1 MCNLHVINSNIKYL
15 FMSTVDSLWSKLGL
29 QNWQNF
35 SSRAMPGRAPG
46 RAWPRDGLLA
56 NVHMAKLGRSR
67 AYDACAT
74 CEALETAIDEALRT
88 AIHKALE
95 TAIDRPSLAYTHTYV
110 QVIRLFSLPIP
121 RGGVDG

>member
-1 MCNLHVINSNIKYL
+1 
-15 FMSTVDSLWSKLGL
+15 
-29 QNWQNF
+29 
-35 SSRAMPGRAPG
+35 MPGRAPG

-74 CEALETAIDEALRT
+74 CEALETAIDEALETAIDEALRT

-95 TAIDRPSLAYTHTYV
+95 TAIDCPSLAYTHAY
-110 QVIRLFSLPIP
+110 ICSYASFPSPSN
-121 RGGVDG
+121 GVVVGRSGKEAV

>member
-1 MCNLHVINSNIKYL
+1 
-15 FMSTVDSLWSKLGL
+15 
-29 QNWQNF
+29 
-35 SSRAMPGRAPG
+35 MPGRAPG

-74 CEALETAIDEALRT
+74 CEALETAICEALETAIDEALRT

-110 QVIRLFSLPIP
+110 HVIRLFSLPIP